1 MHAKRPSS
9 QLQQIFSETD
19 KDDFQADVKRVRQL
33 LSPFVL
39 RRVKQDVTQD
49 LPPKVEKT
57 VTLDMRQTRVQQH
70 VYSTLVS
77 KLQAQRRVK
86 SSGKDAASAVD
97 LVASKEFEHIATT
110 CSMFTELRKAAN
122 HPLLVRNR

>member
-1 MHAKRPSS
+1 M
-9 QLQQIFSETD
+9 
-19 KDDFQADVKRVRQL
+19 
-33 LSPFVL
+33 L
-39 RRVKQDVTQD
+39 RRIKRDVTQA

-57 VTLDMRQTRVQQH
+57 VLLQLTSGEQQF

-86 SSGKDAASAVD
+86 SSGKNAASAVD
-97 LVASKEFEHIATT
+97 LVAAKEFEHIATT
-110 CSMFTELRKAAN
+110 ASMFTELRKAAN